1 MNAEPSSQTSNVTEA
16 AVRLQV
22 AACYRLIHLYGLSDF
37 TDGFVSARIPS
48 EPRHVIVGGYGL
60 SPELAGASGLHKR
73 SLDVEPE
80 LEKFVGVDIDAINFT
95 KTVLD
100 ARPTFNA
107 CIHAHPRYGI
117 ALSAVDLELEPM
129 SQWGIM
135 YHGLVRYLPFETTD
149 VTAEES
155 CVHIGA
161 ASRNGAEALIM
172 RNHGFLVGGR
182 TIQQALFT
190 LHRLELA
197 CQLQLDAIQTGLP
210 RTMPS
215 PKQARELRE
224 AYWTMT
230 RVDNDGTREWPGLMA
245 KLDRLDRSYRD

>member
-1 MNAEPSSQTSNVTEA
+1 MTEAKHSTEA

-22 AACYRLIHLYGLSDF
+22 AACYRLLSVYGLSDF

-48 EPRHVIVGGYGL
+48 EPRQVIVGGYGL
-60 SPELAGASGLHKR
+60 FPELATTSTLYRRDLDATHK
-73 SLDVEPE
+73 
-80 LEKFVGVDIDAINFT
+80 LEKSSGVDIDALSFT

-100 ARPTFNA
+100 SRPEFNA

-117 ALSAVDLELEPM
+117 ALSAIDMELEPL

-135 YHGLVRYLPFETTD
+135 YHGLVGYLPFETTD
-149 VTAEES
+149 VTSTDS
-155 CVHIGA
+155 CA
-161 ASRNGAEALIM
+161 AMTALFQGGIEALIM

-182 TIQQALFT
+182 SIPQAFFT

-197 CQLQLDAIQTGLP
+197 CQLQLEAVKTGLP
-210 RTMPS
+210 RVMPT
-215 PKQARELRE
+215 PQEALKLRSM
-224 AYWTMT
+224 YWSMT
-230 RVDNDGTREWPGLMA
+230 RVDNDGSREWPGLLT